1 MLKFLLYFILFFI
14 AATLQTVLVPQIE
27 ILGAQPSFLLILT
40 VIVAL
45 RHGTLAGCIC
55 GFMSGLLCDV
65 YGPIEWL
72 GAYSLSYCIVGFALG
87 QIEESFI
94 DLNLLPEIFV
104 LALADFFK
112 DIIYYFAIGKA
123 GDDIL
128 QAMISLSAPNAIYT
142 VCIGAV
148 CFYLFSPK
156 KKKKIEMYTQPGL

>member
-1 MLKFLLYFILFFI
+1 MLRFLLYAILFFI

-40 VIVAL
+40 VMIAL
-45 RHGTLAGCIC
+45 RHGTLAGCFC

-65 YGPIEWL
+65 YGPVEWL
-72 GAYSLSYCIVGFALG
+72 GAYSLSYCVIGFTLG

-94 DLNLLPEIFV
+94 NLNLFPKIFV

-112 DIIYYFAIGKA
+112 DTIYYFAIGKT
-123 GDDIL
+123 GDEIL
-128 QAMISLSAPNAIYT
+128 KAIISLSAPNAIYT

-148 CFYLFSPK
+148 CFYFLSPRRET
-156 KKKKIEMYTQPGL
+156 KIEIYKQQGL